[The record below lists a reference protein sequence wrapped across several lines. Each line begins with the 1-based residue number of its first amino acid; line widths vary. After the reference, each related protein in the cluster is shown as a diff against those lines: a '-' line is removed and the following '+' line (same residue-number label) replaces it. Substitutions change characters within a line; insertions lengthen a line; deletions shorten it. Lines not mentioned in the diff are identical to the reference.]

1 MARTVDEAF
10 FHTKKRDRKFY
21 FTTSFELKNGTPD
34 EIRTH
39 DLLLRRQTLYPAEL
53 RVPMSLLY
61 TILAFF
67 DF

>member
-34 EIRTH
+34 KTWSNFFI
-39 DLLLRRQTLYPAEL
+39 LMSGLPNLRHG
-53 RVPMSLLY
+53 S
-61 TILAFF
+61 ILFYNMEA
-67 DF
+67 